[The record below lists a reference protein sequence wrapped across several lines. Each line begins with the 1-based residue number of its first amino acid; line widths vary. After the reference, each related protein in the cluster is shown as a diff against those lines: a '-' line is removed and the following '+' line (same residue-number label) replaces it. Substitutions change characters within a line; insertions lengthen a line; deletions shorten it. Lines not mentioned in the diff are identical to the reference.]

1 MDDGA
6 SNFCL
11 PGEYIDMTIDK
22 DTNHGK
28 DPKQSKGMTQ
38 ENDAAQITQLISAND
53 IAEYL
58 RKNKE
63 FFIEHPDVLSTLSL
77 PQLHTDGDVVSLIER
92 QVAVLREQNKQTT
105 KKLHE
110 LIEIARQNEEL
121 ARKMHQLGLTLM
133 DATDPKDIFTTLYD
147 NLSKNFHADRVAVR
161 VFGDPAFIDTYAGE
175 EFAGKDIKEISLFKT
190 IIESRQALC
199 GRMKHQQQAFLFGN
213 EADEI
218 TSSVMVP
225 LLGSNWS
232 GIMAIGSF
240 NPDRFEPGMGVE
252 LLANMAEVLSFI
264 LKPWIAED

>member
-1 MDDGA
+1 
-6 SNFCL
+6 
-11 PGEYIDMTIDK
+11 MTIDK
-22 DTNHGK
+22 DTNHGQ
-28 DPKQSKGMTQ
+28 DSGLEKGVL
-38 ENDAAQITQLISAND
+38 EEKSSAQDTPLISAKD
-53 IAEYL
+53 IADFFC
-58 RKNKE
+58 KNTE
-63 FFIEHPDVLSTLSL
+63 FFNEHPALLSELSL
-77 PQLHTDGDVVSLIER
+77 PHTNGGVVSLVGR

-105 KKLHE
+105 KQLHE

-133 DATDPKDIFTTLYD
+133 DATDPKDIFATLYD

-161 VFGDPAFIDTYAGE
+161 IFGDPAFIDSFAGE
-175 EFAGKDIKEISLFKT
+175 EFAGKDTKEISLFKT
-190 IIESRQALC
+190 MIETRQPMC
-199 GRMKHQQQAFLFGN
+199 GRMKHQQQAFLFGT

-225 LLGSNWS
+225 LLGSDWS

-264 LKPWIAED
+264 LKPWIAET